1 MNSIASIS
9 DLQAEASGLVKQA
22 EAEGVVPISRH
33 GRTVAFLVSREKF
46 AALLE
51 TMELQKN
58 AELMALVR
66 ADKAGAVKF
75 TAVPDE
81 I

>member
-1 MNSIASIS
+1 MKIPGIA
-9 DLQAEASGLVKQA
+9 DLQAEAPALIRQA
-22 EAEGVVPISRH
+22 EAEGIVPIAQD
-33 GRTVAFLVSREKF
+33 GRTVAFLVSREKM

-66 ADKAGAVKF
+66 ADKAGQVKF
-75 TAVPDE
+75 TLVPDA

>member
-1 MNSIASIS
+1 
-9 DLQAEASGLVKQA
+9 KQA
-22 EAEGVVPISRH
+22 ETEGIVPISRK
-33 GRTVAFLVSREKF
+33 GRTVAFLVSRDKL

-58 AELMALVR
+58 SELMALVR
-66 ADKAGAVKF
+66 ADKAGQVKF
-75 TAVPDE
+75 SPVPDE